1 MEKLDEAD
9 RLLRQFPHGIRAAEF
24 ASKLGVQRQ
33 SAYDYLNSL
42 DVRGKAWNEHGLWY
56 PKEPPADPGVTKQ
69 TVDPVAQAAQRDFDN
84 QLKMYR
90 LALKAADPGTP
101 LIARDVDLRLGKYHV
116 KIEHE

>member
-24 ASKLGVQRQ
+24 ADKLGVQRQ

-56 PKEPPADPGVTKQ
+56 PKEPNRDHGTEKQ
-69 TVDPVAQAAQRDFDN
+69 TGTDHE
-84 QLKMYR
+84 LLR

-101 LIARDVDLRLGKYHV
+101 LILRDVDLRVGKRRVTVVH
-116 KIEHE
+116 KDPWED